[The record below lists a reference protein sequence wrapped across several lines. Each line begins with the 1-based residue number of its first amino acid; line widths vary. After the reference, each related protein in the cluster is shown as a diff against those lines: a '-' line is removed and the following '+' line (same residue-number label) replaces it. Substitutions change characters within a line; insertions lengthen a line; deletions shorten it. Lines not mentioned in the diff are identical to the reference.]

1 MLDVLHGKRYAEA
14 DNKRE
19 TSDVNIEAWLTF
31 RMFCKAEKSK
41 FPMPGIPGMPPG
53 GPPPL
58 SFAILARCY
67 APK

>member
-1 MLDVLHGKRYAEA
+1 MLDLVHCKGYVEA
-14 DNKRE
+14 DDKRE
-19 TSDVNIEAWLTF
+19 TSVVTFEAWLTF

-58 SFAILARCY
+58 SFAIVDKCY